1 MKNNNMERSVST
13 LAALLMFALFAV
25 GILSVLLSGA
35 GVYQRL
41 TQRDQI
47 SYDSRTCTQYI
58 ATKLRQVPAPGA
70 VAVADF
76 GDGDALVIRETINQ
90 EEYLTRIY
98 CHDGWLME
106 LFTGTGGGFSPEDGE
121 KILPLDGMSVERE
134 GSLLTISLSGED
146 GVAWDLTVSIRGS
159 EVPAG

>member
-13 LAALLMFALFAV
+13 LAALIIFALFAV
-25 GILSVLLSGA
+25 GILAVLLGGA

-41 TQRDQI
+41 TQRDTV
-47 SYDSRTCTQYI
+47 SYNSRTCTQYI
-58 ATKLRQVPAPGA
+58 ATKLRQVPSPGA
-70 VAVADF
+70 VSVASF
-76 GDGDALVIRETINQ
+76 GDADALVIREIIEQ

-106 LFTGTGGGFSPEDGE
+106 LFTGKGSGFAPEDGE
-121 KILPLDGMSVERE
+121 KILPLKGLSVDIE
-134 GSLLTISLSGED
+134 GGLLTISFTGED
-146 GVAWDLTVSIRGS
+146 GAVWEATHAIRGS